1 MTSTIP
7 TPPPEQR
14 RKLIEV
20 SIPLKKINEQ
30 SAKEKSIRY
39 GHPSTLHL
47 WWSRKPTSTARAVLF
62 AQIVDDPSSR
72 PDLFPTVEE
81 QDAERE
87 ELFQIIENISSWK
100 TVENDPEGWFDKA
113 RAKIMLYTDGNP
125 PAVADPFAG
134 GGSIPLEAQRLG
146 LEAHASDVNPV
157 AVLLEK
163 ALIEIPPKF
172 AGQPPVHPGAAELL
186 KGQDADT
193 WPGATGLA
201 EDVRWY
207 GEWMLEQAKERIG
220 HLYPEADLGDGTIAP
235 VIAWLWVRTV
245 TCPNPACG
253 IAAPLTSSWWV
264 SKKKNHEAYIEPKLS
279 DGNVTYTIHQGTDGG
294 PDDFS
299 DGTVKKKGGAHCIA
313 CGSAISFSYIRT
325 EGQNS
330 RLGQDMAAVVAKIK
344 RGRIYLSPSVE
355 QQESA
360 EMAPPTIHPTGK
372 VFDWPGRINVYRYG
386 LTEFSSLFSNRQL
399 TSLTYLCILIE
410 SVRNEIIKDVKLS
423 TFPNSLPEEYA
434 RSVITYLAICISK
447 LSNTSATTTTWMSD
461 RGAFR
466 ETFARQAIPMSWD
479 FAESNPLGTQGGG
492 FIENVNKASEVIKNC
507 PIGDGSAQTANA
519 MEDSLNGEIL
529 STDPPYYDYVD
540 YSDLSDFFYIW
551 LRFSLR
557 DSYPDLFNRNL
568 VPKSN
573 ELVANKY
580 RLGSESEAT
589 SFFESGFSSF
599 FRLARSTSNI
609 QYPATVYYA
618 SKQKDQKGGAN
629 SNWETILEGIIKTG
643 WTITATWPMRT
654 ESPGRIIARGTN
666 AIASTIALV
675 LRPRPENAPTTT
687 RRDFLR
693 ELKVS
698 LPQALRDLQRGTVSP
713 VDLPQS
719 AIGPGIGLFSKYS
732 GVLES
737 DGRKMSV
744 RSALQIINEILD
756 AVLREQEGDYD
767 SDTRFALTWFR
778 SYGFNTETYGSADSL
793 ARARNTSVEHLHR
806 AGILH
811 SGQGKVHLYS
821 PEELH
826 KAEEQGGTPY
836 DPVADNDVSAWES
849 VIHLAKALQYG
860 DGVASA
866 GRLLARVPDAIDRDL
881 CKQLAFLLFQISE
894 QRGEA
899 KTALLFNQLGTSWN
913 DIAQAARTA
922 VADGTAGLDTGD
934 DTLF

>member
-20 SIPLKKINEQ
+20 SIPLEKINEQ
-30 SAKEKSIRY
+30 SSREKSLRS
-39 GHPSTLHL
+39 GHPSTLHQ

-62 AQIVDDPSSR
+62 AQIVDDPASR

-87 ELFQIIENISSWK
+87 ELFQIIENISNWD
-100 TVENDPEGWFDKA
+100 TVKSDPEGWFDKA
-113 RAKIMLYTDGNP
+113 RAKIMLYTDGTP

-201 EDVRWY
+201 EDVHWY

-220 HLYPEADLGDGTIAP
+220 HLYPEADLGDGTTAP

-264 SKKKNHEAYIEPKLS
+264 SKKKGHEAYVVPT
-279 DGNVTYTIHQGTDGG
+279 VTNGKISYEVHHGKKNG
-294 PDDFS
+294 PDKGE
-299 DGTVKKKGGAHCIA
+299 DGTINGRTGGACLA
-313 CGSAISFSYIRT
+313 CGSTITMPYIRS
-325 EGQNS
+325 EGTAH
-330 RLGQDMAAVVAKIK
+330 RLGQDMIAVVAAGHRK
-344 RGRIYLSPSVE
+344 RIYLSPTPSQMVA
-355 QQESA
+355 A
-360 EMAPPTIHPTGK
+360 EVKAPSNLPTGAIAENPRW
-372 VFDWPGRINVYRYG
+372 FSPPQYG
-386 LTEFSSLFSNRQL
+386 IKNYSDLFTNRQATTL
-399 TSLTYLCILIE
+399 TTLCTLLNVVSRKIHEDTLCEHREGYSAAI
-410 SVRNEIIKDVKLS
+410 
-423 TFPNSLPEEYA
+423 T
-434 RSVITYLAICISK
+434 TYLAIAISK
-447 LSNTSATTTTWMSD
+447 LTNTCAMTTTWMTD

-466 ETFARQAIPMSWD
+466 ETFSRQALPMSWD
-479 FAESNPLGTQGGG
+479 FAESNPLGEQGAS
-492 FIENVNKASEVIKNC
+492 FLENLSKSAASITTLPLGIGAAENISATSAPLAGSVI
-507 PIGDGSAQTANA
+507 
-519 MEDSLNGEIL
+519 
-529 STDPPYYDYVD
+529 STDPPYYDYIG
-540 YSDLSDFFYIW
+540 YSDLSDFYYVW
-551 LRFSLR
+551 LRHALR
-557 DSYPDLFNRNL
+557 DTYPTLFNKTL
-568 VPKSN
+568 SPKLT
-573 ELVANKY
+573 ELVADPY
-580 RLGSESEAT
+580 RHGGKKEAKEFFENGFT
-589 SFFESGFSSF
+589 SFFDH
-599 FRLARSTSNI
+599 ARHHSNKSYPTS
-609 QYPATVYYA
+609 VYYA
-618 SKQKDQKGGAN
+618 FKQQDSKTKEGSSYTG
-629 SNWETILEGIIKTG
+629 WETVLEGIIRSG
-643 WTITATWPMRT
+643 WQITATWPMRT
-654 ESPGRIIARGTN
+654 ESSGRILARGTN
-666 AIASTIALV
+666 AIASTITLV
-675 LRPRPENAPTTT
+675 LRPRPENASTIT

-693 ELKVS
+693 ELKTS

-732 GVLES
+732 GVLEA
-737 DGRKMSV
+737 DGHKMGV
-744 RSALQIINEILD
+744 RSALQVINEVLD
-756 AVLREQEGDYD
+756 EVLSEQEGDYD
-767 SDTRFALTWFR
+767 ADTRFALSWFR
-778 SYGFNTETYGSADSL
+778 RYGFDNEVYGNADSL
-793 ARARNTSVEHLHR
+793 ARARNTSVEHMHR
-806 AGILH
+806 TGILH

-826 KAEEQGGTPY
+826 RMDEESSSPY
-836 DPVADNDVSAWES
+836 DPSADDEVSAWET
-849 VIHLAKALQYG
+849 VIHLAKTLEYG
-860 DGVASA
+860 DGVEAT
-866 GRLLARVPDAIDRDL
+866 GRLLARVQDFIDRDL

-913 DIAQAARTA
+913 DIARAAR
-922 VADGTAGLDTGD
+922 DTPDYDRRGSLSTD